1 MMTASALE
9 SVRGAYDAR
18 NYQAVVQ
25 ALAPQPREVLLQS
38 PEQAYMLADAARRV
52 GGYDDFP
59 GLLSDVVEAARA
71 QDNAGVLCRALNLH
85 GVVLLERG
93 QAAAAERAWCDLV
106 IVASAA
112 DDPHFVARASNN
124 LGVAA
129 ILNMRLETAIANF
142 QRAISSY
149 LRLGYARGCAQAHQ
163 NLGIIY
169 REMDH
174 VQEAHKHFESAI
186 TFARTADCIDDI
198 ARAEQEAALLMV
210 YAGEDLELAE
220 QHAMQALDRF
230 SQLKQPAGTAE
241 ALRVVGVVALARRR
255 LDEAQQALADALR
268 IAQDLQLRILEAET
282 MLGLAHLAR
291 LQNDAPRCYTLQQ
304 QAEKIFGEAGAQS
317 WGEQVARRM
326 DAIR

>member
-1 MMTASALE
+1 MNALE
-9 SVRGAYDAR
+9 SVRGAFDAG

-25 ALAPQPREVLLQS
+25 TLARLPRDMLLQA

-52 GGYDDFP
+52 GGYDDFAD
-59 GLLSDVVEAARA
+59 LLSDVVEAARD
-71 QDNAGVLCRALNLH
+71 QDNATLLCRALNLH

-106 IVASAA
+106 SVASAA

-142 QRAISSY
+142 QRAISSC
-149 LRLGYARGCAQAHQ
+149 LRLGYARGCAHAHQ

-174 VQEAHKHFESAI
+174 VQEAHKHFENAI

-220 QHAMQALDRF
+220 QYATQALDRF

-241 ALRVVGVVALARRR
+241 ALRAVGVVALARRR
-255 LDEAQQALADALR
+255 LDEAQQALAEALR
-268 IAQDLQLRILEAET
+268 IAQDLQLRILGAET

-304 QAEKIFGEAGAQS
+304 QAGKIFSEAGAQS